1 MTVHDFLY
9 FDKQNEK
16 KMFRSNKKRNI
27 IFVLSVILGIA
38 SLLLWHSRCNVDTF
52 GQQETL
58 TYLITAVAM
67 LIISIYGISATF
79 ADIMLAILLK
89 SKK

>member
-58 TYLITAVAM
+58 VPKEPQGFTTYYKLN
-67 LIISIYGISATF
+67 
-79 ADIMLAILLK
+79 
-89 SKK
+89 